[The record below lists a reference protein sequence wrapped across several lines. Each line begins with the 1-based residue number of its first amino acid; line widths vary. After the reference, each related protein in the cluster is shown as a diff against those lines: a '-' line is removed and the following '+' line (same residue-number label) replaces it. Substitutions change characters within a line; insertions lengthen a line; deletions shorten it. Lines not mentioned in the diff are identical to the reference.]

1 MASLAKSSAPTSLLS
16 SLTIRACCL
25 QSALKSLCTQ
35 AQTKTR
41 AFSSSPQTLNWLS
54 PKAGE
59 SSKSRKGRP
68 KVPTGGSIKGTTL
81 VWGEYGIRL
90 KDHDRRISAAQLKI
104 ADETIKKRLRGMKYR
119 LYHRVSANI
128 GVYTSG
134 NDQRMGKGKGSFDHW
149 ACRVPV
155 SRILFE
161 LKGEIHE
168 QVVRDAFRLA
178 GNKLPGL
185 YEFVKKGDPPVMGI
199 TKLGN
204 GVTEEMLRRPRMSV
218 PEPSLQGAAERL
230 PATTG
235 V

>member
-1 MASLAKSSAPTSLLS
+1 MAPTLAKTGSTGSLLNS
-16 SLTIRACCL
+16 CTTRACC
-25 QSALKSLCTQ
+25 
-35 AQTKTR
+35 
-41 AFSSSPQTLNWLS
+41 
-54 PKAGE
+54 
-59 SSKSRKGRP
+59 
-68 KVPTGGSIKGTTL
+68 TTL

-90 KDHDRRISAAQLKI
+90 KDTDRRISAAHLKI

-119 LYHRVSANI
+119 LYHRVAANI

-134 NDQRMGKGKGSFDHW
+134 NDQRMGKGKGSFDYW
-149 ACRVPV
+149 AARVPV

-161 LKGEIHE
+161 LKGEVHE

-178 GNKLPGL
+178 GNKLPGQ

-204 GVTEEMLRRPRMSV
+204 GVTEEELRRPRKKL
-218 PEPSLQGAAERL
+218 PEPNIMSTAARI
-230 PATTG
+230 PATTP